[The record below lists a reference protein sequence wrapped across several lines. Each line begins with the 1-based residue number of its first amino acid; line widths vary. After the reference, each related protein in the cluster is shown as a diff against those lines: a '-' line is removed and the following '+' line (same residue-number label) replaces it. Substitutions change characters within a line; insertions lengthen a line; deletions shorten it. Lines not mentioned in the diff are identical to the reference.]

1 MSNYKQNKWTKT
13 IIRTQT
19 RTAKAARKKPPLPT
33 EQRNERKYHQHY
45 FVQPCDF
52 FTNHSCTVCAV
63 FLFICLAMFSVFC
76 IYVYL
81 YQSMNAAV
89 ATMAVRFH
97 SFSPSIGMSKA
108 SGTFI
113 CSPFTSVS
121 HALFSLYSRCE
132 KDLFNSCDTTDWF
145 VCC

>member
-1 MSNYKQNKWTKT
+1 MNKNNNKDTNAHSKSRKKKNHHCQQNKG
-13 IIRTQT
+13 
-19 RTAKAARKKPPLPT
+19 
-33 EQRNERKYHQHY
+33 NERKYHQHY

-81 YQSMNAAV
+81 YQSMTVAV

-121 HALFSLYSRCE
+121 HALFFPIFSVR
-132 KDLFNSCDTTDWF
+132 KGFIQ
-145 VCC
+145 